1 METTA
6 ARIRRLHI
14 RIFVLLDR
22 LERAKS
28 RRQTEN
34 ILLAVNTAYHRMCAL
49 VAQVDL
55 EREPPG
61 AAG

>member
-6 ARIRRLHI
+6 TRIRRLHI
-14 RIFVLLDR
+14 RIFILRDR

-28 RRQTEN
+28 RRQIEN
-34 ILLAVNTAYHRMCAL
+34 ILLAVDTACRMCAL
-49 VAQVDL
+49 AAQVDL